1 MSPKPSRF
9 GLSLRKSS
17 VSSAVLIDI
26 CPHVNRAVKTD
37 SVIRRR
43 RRRRGLFVIR
53 WAGKKR
59 AAEKSTSC
67 DNEEAELFH
76 KGGFKGFERSCLWD
90 LSRTSFGRG
99 SCIYYPYREERGMPN
114 SLARYSLVNQL

>member
-1 MSPKPSRF
+1 M
-9 GLSLRKSS
+9 
-17 VSSAVLIDI
+17 
-26 CPHVNRAVKTD
+26 
-37 SVIRRR
+37 
-43 RRRRGLFVIR
+43 FVIR
-53 WAGKKR
+53 WTGKKR

-99 SCIYYPYREERGMPN
+99 SCLYYPYREERGMPN
-114 SLARYSLVNQL
+114 SLARLSLANELHQNFVLERFCEEGKGSGIQCGLAD